1 MKMLPQY
8 EVAFFILFLRGFII
22 EIFTFIEKRMPKILI
37 VEDDTT
43 FNNMLLQFLKRNTYD
58 ATPTFSVKEALEQ
71 LDSKS
76 FDIILSDLR
85 LPDRDGLALL
95 SILKEQNK
103 HIPFVLMTAYADVKT
118 AVKAIK
124 TGASDYISKPFMPE
138 EALLVLQKILSADK
152 TAIENPKKKNKAS
165 DNSSFYWG
173 KGIAS
178 IKLKKHIDLVA
189 PTPLSVLITGENGTG
204 KEVAAKT
211 IHEKSDRNTSPF
223 VAVDCG
229 AIPKDIAGSEFFG
242 HIKGSFTG
250 AINDKIGCFE
260 AANNGTLFLDE
271 IGNLSYENQ
280 ILLLRAIQE
289 RKIKPIGS
297 NKEIDIDIRLVCAT
311 NENLKLAVANG
322 SFREDLYHRINEFSI
337 SIPALRERKED
348 IEAFIYLFLE
358 KANQQLNKEITKISK
373 EALTALLHY
382 QWPGNIRELQN
393 YIKRATLLSAD
404 ETLEL
409 SSLPD
414 EITSSKDKMDISDLG
429 LRDETERKAI
439 VDALAMSNGNKTRAA
454 EILGVS
460 RKTMYNKIT
469 QYNL

>member
-1 MKMLPQY
+1 
-8 EVAFFILFLRGFII
+8 
-22 EIFTFIEKRMPKILI
+22 MPKILI

-43 FNNMLLQFLKRNTYD
+43 FNNMLLQFLKRNNYD
-58 ATPTFSVKEALEQ
+58 AIPTFSVKEALAE

-85 LPDRDGLALL
+85 LPDQDGLALL
-95 SILKEQNK
+95 SILKQQNK
-103 HIPFVLMTAYADVKT
+103 SIPFVLMTAYADVKT
-118 AVKAIK
+118 AVKAMK
-124 TGASDYISKPFMPE
+124 TGAADYISKPFVPE
-138 EALLVLQKILSADK
+138 EALLVLQKILSNDK
-152 TAIENPKKKNKAS
+152 KPEIAFKKENKTSVKS
-165 DNSSFYWG
+165 DFYWG

-211 IHEKSDRNTSPF
+211 IHKKSNRTNLPF

-229 AIPKDIAGSEFFG
+229 AIPRDIAGSEFFG

-260 AANNGTLFLDE
+260 AANGGSLFLDE

-297 NKEIDIDIRLVCAT
+297 NKEIEIDIRLICAT
-311 NENLKLAVANG
+311 NEDLKKAVANG

-337 SIPALRERKED
+337 SIPSLRERKED
-348 IEAFIYLFLE
+348 IEAFSYLFLE
-358 KANQQLNKEITKISK
+358 KAAEQLNKDVTKISK
-373 EALTALLHY
+373 EALLALIQYH
-382 QWPGNIRELQN
+382 WPGNLRELQN
-393 YIKRATLLSAD
+393 YIKRATLLSLGD
-404 ETLEL
+404 VIEINC
-409 SSLPD
+409 LPD
-414 EITSSKDKMDISDLG
+414 EITTYKEEQEHSDLG
-429 LRDETERKAI
+429 LRDEVERKAI
-439 VDALAMSNGNKTRAA
+439 VDALAMTNGNKTRAA
-454 EILGVS
+454 EILGIS

-469 QYNL
+469 QYHL

>member
-1 MKMLPQY
+1 
-8 EVAFFILFLRGFII
+8 
-22 EIFTFIEKRMPKILI
+22 MPKILV

-43 FNNMLLQFLKRNTYD
+43 FSTMLLHFLKRHDYET
-58 ATPTFSVKEALEQ
+58 ALSSSVKEALEEINSQ
-71 LDSKS
+71 N
-76 FDIILSDLR
+76 FDVILSDLR

-95 SILKEQNK
+95 AILKEQNK
-103 HIPFVLMTAYADVKT
+103 LIPFVLMTAYADVKT
-118 AVKAIK
+118 AVKAMK
-124 TGASDYISKPFMPE
+124 SGAADYISKPFMPE
-138 EALLVLQKILSADK
+138 EALLVLQKTLSSDK
-152 TAIENPKKKNKAS
+152 KVVPVAPIMETSEIKS
-165 DNSSFYWG
+165 GFYWG

-211 IHEKSDRNTSPF
+211 IHEKSNRSSKAF

-250 AINDKIGCFE
+250 AINDKEGCFE

-289 RKIKPIGS
+289 RKIKRIGS
-297 NKEIDIDIRLVCAT
+297 NQEIEIDIRLICAT
-311 NENLKLAVANG
+311 NENLKMAVANG

-348 IEAFIYLFLE
+348 IEAFAYLFLE
-358 KANQQLNKEITKISK
+358 KACLQLNKEVSKITP
-373 EALTALLHY
+373 EALVALCQY
-382 QWPGNIRELQN
+382 EWPGNIRELQN
-393 YIKRATLLSAD
+393 YIKRATLLSTNNTID
-404 ETLEL
+404 VD
-409 SSLPD
+409 SLPD
-414 EITSSKDKMDISDLG
+414 ELVYPKNKAENLDLG
-429 LRDETERKAI
+429 LKDEAERKAI
-439 VDALAMSNGNKTRAA
+439 VDALAITNGNKTRAA

-469 QYNL
+469 QYDL

>member
-1 MKMLPQY
+1 
-8 EVAFFILFLRGFII
+8 
-22 EIFTFIEKRMPKILI
+22 MPKILI

-43 FNNMLLQFLKRNTYD
+43 FNQMLLQFLKRNNYE

-71 LDSKS
+71 LNTST

-85 LPDRDGLALL
+85 LPDQDGLTLL
-95 SILKEQNK
+95 SILNEQHNTT
-103 HIPFVLMTAYADVKT
+103 PFVLMTAYADVKT
-118 AVKAIK
+118 AVKAMK
-124 TGASDYISKPFMPE
+124 TGAADYISKPFVPE
-138 EALLVLQKILSADK
+138 EALLVLQKIITSDK
-152 TAIENPKKKNKAS
+152 KPPVIPKKEIQTTIKS
-165 DNSSFYWG
+165 EFYWG

-211 IHEKSDRNTSPF
+211 IHQKSNRDKAPF

-260 AANNGTLFLDE
+260 AASGGTLFLDE

-280 ILLLRAIQE
+280 VLLLRAIQE

-297 NKEIDIDIRLVCAT
+297 NKEIEIDIRLICAT
-311 NENLKLAVANG
+311 NEDLKTAVSNG
-322 SFREDLYHRINEFSI
+322 NFREDLYHRINEFSI
-337 SIPALRERKED
+337 SIPSLRDRKED
-348 IEAFIYLFLE
+348 IEAFAYLFLE
-358 KANQQLNKEITKISK
+358 KASNQLNKSVDTITK
-373 EALTALLHY
+373 EALQALLQY
-382 QWPGNIRELQN
+382 SWPGNLRELQN
-393 YIKRATLLSAD
+393 YIKRATLLSSNEGIAVSD
-404 ETLEL
+404 
-409 SSLPD
+409 LPE
-414 EITSSKDKMDISDLG
+414 EITSVNENNIDLG
-429 LRDETERKAI
+429 LRDEAEKKAI
-439 VDALAMSNGNKTRAA
+439 LDALAMTNGNKSRAA
-454 EILGVS
+454 EILGIS

-469 QYNL
+469 QYDL